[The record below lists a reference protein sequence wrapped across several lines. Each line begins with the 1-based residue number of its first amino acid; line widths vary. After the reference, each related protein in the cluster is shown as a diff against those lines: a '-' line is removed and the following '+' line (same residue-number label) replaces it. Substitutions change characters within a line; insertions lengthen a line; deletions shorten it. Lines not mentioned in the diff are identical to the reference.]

1 MDMIQNRFVVKL
13 RKGEINMWTKYRHE
27 SKQTICIIGVLI
39 LAAKLCRADGHFSE
53 IEQGEILK
61 IVPHE
66 IQQKRSL
73 IKILEEAYNDPNPI
87 EYDAKNLKAL
97 LEDEHPEFLEFI
109 IAALYKLAHT
119 DHVYSEAEDE
129 DIRSVANIFGI
140 KKGFFDQAEGITKKY
155 YVKVSSLLKNKKK
168 GNVNA

>member
-1 MDMIQNRFVVKL
+1 MSIHSFQNMISFAPEGNC
-13 RKGEINMWTKYRHE
+13 MWDKYRHE

-39 LAAKLCRADGHFSE
+39 LSAKLCRADGHFSE
-53 IEQGEILK
+53 KEEEEILK

-66 IQQKRSL
+66 TQQKRIL
-73 IKILEEAYNDPNPI
+73 IRILEEAYNDPNPI
-87 EYDAKNLKAL
+87 EHDAKNLKAL

-119 DHVYSEAEDE
+119 DHIYSEAEDE

-140 KKGFFDQAEGITKKY
+140 TKGFFVQTQEAIKNYFNKA
-155 YVKVSSLLKNKKK
+155 KSSLRNRKKE
-168 GNVNA
+168 NVNA

>member
-1 MDMIQNRFVVKL
+1 MSVHSYQNMINFISER
-13 RKGEINMWTKYRHE
+13 NCMWDKYRHE

-39 LAAKLCRADGHFSE
+39 LSDKLWRADCHFSE
-53 IEQGEILK
+53 KEEEEILK

-66 IQQKRSL
+66 TQQKRIL
-73 IKILEEAYNDPNPI
+73 IRILEEAYNDPNPI
-87 EYDAKNLKAL
+87 EHDAKNLKVL

-119 DHVYSEAEDE
+119 DHIYSEAEDE

-140 KKGFFDQAEGITKKY
+140 TKSFFDQTQETIKNYFNKATL
-155 YVKVSSLLKNKKK
+155 SLRNKKK
-168 GNVNA
+168 ENVNA